1 MAKSAP
7 SSAPTSS
14 PLSGSTR
21 RTRHELAKT
30 PSSSAALS
38 PSSRASWHSSSYPRS
53 AKTRSK
59 RRTSSS
65 GSIWSAMA
73 TIRARWARGR
83 CCLPARQA
91 ARRGWGKRGRLF
103 ELCFV
108 CHAGSEVGVRIATLL
123 YILPIARFRLKQ
135 VLCSVLC
142 SCIQPVQAPPP
153 VSARNTAISV
163 ITSQVHHP
171 A

>member
-1 MAKSAP
+1 MALLQPLEKSAP

-14 PLSGSTR
+14 PSSGSTR
-21 RTRHELAKT
+21 RTRHGLAKT

-65 GSIWSAMA
+65 GSIWSATA
-73 TIRARWARGR
+73 TTQARWARGR
-83 CCLPARQA
+83 CWPPARRA
-91 ARRGWGKRGRLF
+91 ARRRWGKRGRLF

-108 CHAGSEVGVRIATLL
+108 YVVQAVRLVCIATLL
-123 YILPIARFRLKQ
+123 YILSIVKFRLSR
-135 VLCSVLC
+135 VLCVLC
-142 SCIQPVQAPPP
+142 SCVYAG
-153 VSARNTAISV
+153 
-163 ITSQVHHP
+163 
-171 A
+171 

>member
-1 MAKSAP
+1 MASPQPLAKSAP

-14 PLSGSTR
+14 LSSRSTR
-21 RTRHELAKT
+21 RTRHELVRT

-65 GSIWSAMA
+65 ESIWSATA
-73 TIRARWARGR
+73 TTRVRWARGR
-83 CCLPARQA
+83 CWIPARLA
-91 ARRGWGKRGRLF
+91 ARRRWGKRGRLF

-108 CHAGSEVGVRIATLL
+108 YV
-123 YILPIARFRLKQ
+123 
-135 VLCSVLC
+135 
-142 SCIQPVQAPPP
+142 VQAVRLGVHSDTAVYPTYSKA
-153 VSARNTAISV
+153 SAESGFVPCRVRVYMPGNGDS
-163 ITSQVHHP
+163 SHP
-171 A
+171 CLWER